1 MPKIR
6 QYTQQTSAQGGI
18 STRQATAGDFGAN
31 GFGELADAV
40 NQIQQVQQ
48 KKQSRIDTI
57 QRVRALN
64 EYDTYAR
71 DQLTKIQSEQDF
83 TDPQVLSTYGEMLAE
98 KRDELLQGHGGSEDS
113 RLQLNAMLEQA
124 RGSHAGTASTTAIAS
139 QKALVNDHMSSVG
152 KTLSSTASTSP
163 DLLLEHLASWDAEV
177 DQMSGAL
184 TEEEQ
189 TAQRLTGR
197 GEILKSGVQTMM
209 IQGDLD
215 QVEQLLASKV
225 AVESLSAEDMRSM
238 KLQIVKKRREKEIE
252 SNKGLAKLQETA
264 QILGVPVEQITQ
276 EQRLRIAGLS
286 PKDGSQTFADK
297 VADAENVL
305 GRPLTDAERQ
315 NIIGLESSQPD
326 FGKGI
331 TGQSLNIL
339 NDSANAVA
347 YGVADERE
355 VTLFE
360 SALNEYMAP
369 QQYKDP
375 QTGDIQTIRRTPARH
390 ILEAARRAG
399 IPIPGGQAT
408 TGENIEQT
416 PEVSTDK
423 FLDLS
428 GNAPVV
434 QKEETL
440 WSAVGAGNV
449 TGPLP
454 AIRQQVGRLPIVGE
468 SIGGKIGSGSANRA
482 RTMIPAL
489 QNRLVNVFQN
499 NPRYAEGER
508 VNIKEEISIQPS
520 LIDNPTAYKERLLA
534 VDDQLI
540 ARYNNAI
547 KNTTD
552 MKLDAEYRMQAM
564 RVAVGIQQFR
574 ERLGIPPRVKT
585 VDEAMSFPPGSI
597 IIGPNGKEY
606 RIPERGQNAGE

>member
-6 QYTQQTSAQGGI
+6 EYTQQTTAQGSIGG
-18 STRQATAGDFGAN
+18 RQATAQDFGASP
-31 GFGELADAV
+31 FGDMADAV

-64 EYDTYAR
+64 EYDTFAR
-71 DQLTKIQSEQDF
+71 DNLTKIQAEQDF
-83 TDPQVLSTYGEMLAE
+83 IDPQVLSSYGEALAE
-98 KRDELLQGHGGSEDS
+98 KRDELLQGHGGSGDS
-113 RLQLNAMLEQA
+113 RLQLEAMLEQA
-124 RGSHAGTASTTAIAS
+124 RGSHAGTASKTAIQS
-139 QKALVNDHMSSVG
+139 QKALINDHISSVR
-152 KTLSSTASTSP
+152 KTLSSQAGVSP
-163 DLLLEHLASWDAEV
+163 DLIMEHMSSWDAEV

-184 TEEEQ
+184 SEEEQ
-189 TAQRLTGR
+189 TAHRLTGR
-197 GEILKSGVQTMM
+197 GEILKSGVQTLL
-209 IQGDLD
+209 IQGDLS
-215 QVEQLLASKV
+215 QVDQLLSSPLVIDSMSAS
-225 AVESLSAEDMRSM
+225 DMRSM
-238 KLQIVKKRREKEIE
+238 KLQVVKKRRENEIE
-252 SNKGLAKLQETA
+252 NNKGLQKLQETA

-276 EQRLRIAGLS
+276 DQRLRLAGLAPTAGPQS
-286 PKDGSQTFADK
+286 YADK
-297 VADAENVL
+297 VRDAETVL
-305 GRPLTDAERQ
+305 GRQLTQDEKQ
-315 NIIGLESSQPD
+315 NIVGLESSQPD

-331 TGQSLNIL
+331 IGQSLNIL

-347 YGVADERE
+347 YGLADERE
-355 VTLFE
+355 VTMFE
-360 SALNEYMAP
+360 SALNEYMKP

-399 IPIPGGQAT
+399 IPIPGGQAA
-408 TGENIEQT
+408 TGEQVEQT
-416 PEVSTDK
+416 PEVATDK

-428 GNAPVV
+428 GEAPTVPP
-434 QKEETL
+434 EETL
-440 WSAVGAGNV
+440 WAAAGAGNV

-454 AIRQQVGRLPIVGE
+454 AIRQQVGRLPVVGE
-468 SIGGKIGSGSANRA
+468 NIGGMIGSGAANRA

-534 VDDQLI
+534 VDDQLV
-540 ARYNNAI
+540 ARYNDAI
-547 KNTTD
+547 KNTSD

-585 VDEAMSFPPGSI
+585 VDEAMSYPPGSI